1 MDDRWSNIDLVFRN
15 GLKNYEVL
23 PPPEVWNN
31 LRPVIRRKQKPYM
44 VLRAAATVAVV
55 LSLSFLAYR
64 WSREISTGLEN
75 SVVSLNEE
83 SVAPVTNP
91 VISGLLPENR
101 INNNNSYVYKDTRE
115 EDQPEDII
123 IQDNIILT
131 TSNIT
136 YPSVSGGLSL
146 DEITRS
152 SSDLL
157 SVNYPHV
164 DTVNTDDFDT
174 RILPATGTGN
184 EVDRWTI
191 AALVAPTYYTSFR
204 SGSDEFSREMMQSEQ
219 PLFSYSGGVA
229 LAYKINKRISIQSGL
244 YFSSVGQ
251 MVGGI
256 TSFSGFK
263 NYDNTKGDHNF
274 EVLTSNGT
282 VFTNNADVFLLNTG
296 MDSRIQTKITNDV
309 FDPLKANL
317 EYLDNSLRQNF
328 SYLEVPLVVK
338 YKVIDKTFD
347 FNLIGGVSSNLLV
360 NNSVYAS
367 VDGGRYQV
375 GKTQGMNAITFSSS
389 LGMGMEYNVN
399 SNLSLNLEPTFRY
412 YLNPFNE
419 FSGLKFHP
427 YSFGIFSGLSFKF

>member
-1 MDDRWSNIDLVFRN
+1 MDNRWSNIDLVFRN

-31 LRPVIRRKQKPYM
+31 IRPVIRRKQKPYM
-44 VLRAAATVAVV
+44 VLRAAAFIAVV

-64 WSREISTGLEN
+64 WSKEISTGLGN
-75 SVVSLNEE
+75 TVVSMNEE

-91 VISGLLPENR
+91 IITSQLPEDR
-101 INNNNSYVYKDTRE
+101 INNNNSFVYKGTRE
-115 EDQPEDII
+115 EVQPE
-123 IQDNIILT
+123 NILIPENNILI
-131 TSNIT
+131 SRDIT
-136 YPSVSGGLSL
+136 YPSVSGVLSM
-146 DEITRS
+146 DEISHS
-152 SSDLL
+152 SSNLL
-157 SVNYPHV
+157 AVNYSRTG
-164 DTVNTDDFDT
+164 TVNTNDFNT
-174 RILPATGTGN
+174 KILPATSTGN

-191 AALVAPTYYTSFR
+191 AALIAPTYYTSFR
-204 SGSDEFSREMMQSEQ
+204 SGKDEFSREMMESEQ

-229 LAYKINKRISIQSGL
+229 LSYKINKRVSIQSGL
-244 YFSSVGQ
+244 YFSSLGQ

-263 NYDNTKGDHNF
+263 NYDNAKGDHNF

-282 VFTNNADVFLLNTG
+282 VYTDNADVFLLNTG

-309 FDPLKANL
+309 FDPLKADL
-317 EYLDNSLRQNF
+317 EYLDNSLKQNF
-328 SYLEVPLVVK
+328 SYLEVPFVVK

-412 YLNPFNE
+412 YLNPFNDL
-419 FSGLKFHP
+419 SGLKFHP